1 VMVDLG
7 NHLMEI
13 APRPALYEVS
23 LEKKSLK
30 GGGKLLV
37 WFLPLS
43 LIGKK
48 DRDMQGR
55 NRICIRKWMLLLV
68 GGGRGYCI
76 SALVLLICE
85 FTCSLSMM
93 KD

>member
-13 APRPALYEVS
+13 APNRALYEVR
-23 LEKKSLK
+23 LDKKSLK
-30 GGGKLLV
+30 GGGKQLV
-37 WFLPLS
+37 WSLPLS
-43 LIGKK
+43 PLETR

-55 NRICIRKWMLLLV
+55 NRICIRKWMLLLD
-68 GGGRGYCI
+68 GGGRGCCI